1 MLGRAMNAG
10 SDSRLTAPRIDDIR
24 DKPAYT
30 LAEAARYVRLPVAT
44 LRSWV
49 VGRDYPVF
57 RGSRQFRPIIDP
69 ATREPLLLS
78 FWNLVEAHTLRALR
92 TEHGVQLRAV
102 RQALDTAQR
111 ALGIE
116 RLLIRD
122 DLLTAHGN
130 VFLDEYGK
138 LVNLTASGQL
148 AIRSQLEHYLA
159 RIDRDEGRLPIRLY
173 PFPSVGPGFDRDRGI
188 AIDPRLAFGRPVII
202 SRAIATAVVAD
213 RIDTGESPEA
223 LAEDYGLD
231 VEDIQQAILFERA
244 A

>member
-1 MLGRAMNAG
+1 MNAG
-10 SDSRLTAPRIDDIR
+10 SDDRPPAPHIDDIR

-49 VGRDYPVF
+49 VGRAYPVAG
-57 RGSRQFRPIIDP
+57 GSRQFQPIIEP
-69 ATREPLLLS
+69 ACREPLLLS

-102 RQALDTAQR
+102 REALDTAER
-111 ALGIE
+111 ELGIE
-116 RLLIRD
+116 RFLIRD
-122 DLLTAHGN
+122 DLLTGAGN
-130 VFLDEYGK
+130 VFLDVYGR
-138 LVNLTASGQL
+138 LVSLTASGQL
-148 AIRSQLEHYLA
+148 ALRGVLEHYLS

-173 PFPSVGPGFDRDRGI
+173 PMLPVGPRLGSDRRI
-188 AIDPRLAFGRPVII
+188 AIDPRLAFGRPVIL